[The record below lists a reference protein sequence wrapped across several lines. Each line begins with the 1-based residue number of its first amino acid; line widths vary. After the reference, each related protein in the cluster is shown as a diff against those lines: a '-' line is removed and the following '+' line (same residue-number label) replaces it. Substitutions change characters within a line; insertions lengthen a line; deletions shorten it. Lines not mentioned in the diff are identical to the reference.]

1 MAFLILCGILI
12 AGGGL
17 VTLLFTKD
25 TEASLCFMLAGI
37 VLLVMGILLVSG
49 FQPVEKHE
57 PYKIVV
63 SENVH
68 YVGHDTEVG
77 DYVIVQ
83 R

>member
-37 VLLVMGILLVSG
+37 TILVMGVLLVSS
-49 FQPVEKHE
+49 F
-57 PYKIVV
+57 
-63 SENVH
+63 
-68 YVGHDTEVG
+68 
-77 DYVIVQ
+77 
-83 R
+83 